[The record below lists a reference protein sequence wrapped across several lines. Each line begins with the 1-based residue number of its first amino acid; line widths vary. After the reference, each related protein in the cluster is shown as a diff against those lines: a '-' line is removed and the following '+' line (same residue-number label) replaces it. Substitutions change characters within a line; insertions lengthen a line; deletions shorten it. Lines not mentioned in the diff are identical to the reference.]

1 MCLQNT
7 KLFAIILKRL
17 WYKMFRIMFYCICL
31 PLFTFVLF
39 YLAIS
44 VFIFFVCLHVHLS
57 NPLFLI
63 VANSEFLDGVRVC
76 NYRLKL
82 DLMVAKSSSKTML
95 SLPEVMMMKMMMNC
109 FCCMIGQQ
117 KGFSVISSWE
127 HCQRSSPKGI
137 SDTL

>member
-1 MCLQNT
+1 MDLEGWS
-7 KLFAIILKRL
+7 FVEVKRHTSGN
-17 WYKMFRIMFYCICL
+17 K
-31 PLFTFVLF
+31 T
-39 YLAIS
+39 
-44 VFIFFVCLHVHLS
+44 
-57 NPLFLI
+57 
-63 VANSEFLDGVRVC
+63 VANSKFLDGVRVC

-117 KGFSVISSWE
+117 KGFSIISSWE

-137 SDTL
+137 SDTLWAGFEPTHNLSLILVEWSYAVLIANKLPNVMIH